1 MYETLTDNWIAIAA
15 PLVAAVALIAWYG
28 YADDNV
34 RGPRASWWN
43 GLRRLTLPLLD
54 RLAREHTIGYA
65 AYDIPE
71 REFVGTVDVSIG
83 ELEVELWALGFERMP
98 LSAWKTTADGRQER
112 GSWAYRDGPL
122 AKRQLHV
129 MLFDGVDGGVD
140 VYAHDEYNAF
150 HPRYALKHYRGTDLD
165 AEAGAEQLKE
175 MVEDSELELIK
186 ILSAQ

>member
-1 MYETLTDNWIAIAA
+1 MYETLTANWIAIAA

-28 YADDNV
+28 YADDTV

-43 GLRRLTLPLLD
+43 GLRRLILPLLD

-71 REFVGTVDVSIG
+71 REFVGRVDASIG
-83 ELEVELWALGFERMP
+83 ELEAELWALGFERMP
-98 LSAWKTTADGRQER
+98 LSAWKTTEDGRQER

-122 AKRQLHV
+122 AERQLHV

-140 VYAHDEYNAF
+140 VYAHDEYNAMN
-150 HPRYALKHYRGTDLD
+150 PRVALKHYRGTDLN
-165 AEAGAEQLKE
+165 AEAGRRQFKGIL
-175 MVEDSELELIK
+175 DGSELELTEGK
-186 ILSAQ
+186 YLL

>member
-54 RLAREHTIGYA
+54 RLACEHTIGYA
-65 AYDIPE
+65 KYELDDE
-71 REFVGTVDVSIG
+71 EFVGTAKGSIG
-83 ELEVELWALGFERMP
+83 DVEAKLWMLGFERMP
-98 LSAWKTTADGRQER
+98 LSALKRLEDGRQER
-112 GSWAYRDGPL
+112 GSWAYREGPL
-122 AKRQLHV
+122 ATRQLHV
-129 MLFDGVDGGVD
+129 MLFDSVDGGMD

-150 HPRYALKHYRGTDLD
+150 HPRYALKHYRGVDLD

-175 MVEDSELELIK
+175 MVGDSEIGLL
-186 ILSAQ
+186 LG